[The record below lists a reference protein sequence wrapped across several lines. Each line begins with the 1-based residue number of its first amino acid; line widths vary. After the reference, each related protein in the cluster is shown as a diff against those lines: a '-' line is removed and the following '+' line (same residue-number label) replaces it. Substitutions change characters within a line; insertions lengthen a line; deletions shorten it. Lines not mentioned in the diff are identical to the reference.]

1 MINET
6 LGLTDYLLRDVI
18 SNMESFSSM
27 LKQIKT
33 KRIFLIAFMACAL
46 SGCMN
51 RSADI
56 TGSIRNQNPDELRS
70 LEKSQGD
77 RYSQRPGDKNA
88 GLAYAQTL
96 RALGQTSQAVAVLES
111 TAIANQKDNEVQAA
125 FGKALAEAGQL
136 EQASNVLASAHSP
149 DRPDWRIL
157 SAQGTVAD
165 QQNNHEKA
173 QSFYRQALGI
183 APNEPSVLSNLGLS
197 FALSKQLSVA
207 EATLRSAV
215 SQPKSDPRI
224 RGNLAL
230 VLALQG
236 KFAESEEVARRDL
249 PPAEAEANVAYMR
262 QMLSQQNR
270 WKQIEK
276 AEKTTGKK
284 AQKQT

>member
-6 LGLTDYLLRDVI
+6 LGLTDYLYEIVYRKHFH
-18 SNMESFSSM
+18 MFAH
-27 LKQIKT
+27 IKT
-33 KRIFLIAFMACAL
+33 NSIILVALIACTL
-46 SGCMN
+46 TGCMN
-51 RSADI
+51 RSNDI
-56 TGSIRNQNPDELRS
+56 TGSIRTNNPDELRA
-70 LEKSQGD
+70 LEKVQGD
-77 RYSQRPGDKNA
+77 RYSQRPGEKNA
-88 GLAYAQTL
+88 GMAYAQTL
-96 RALGQTSQAVAVLES
+96 RALGQTSQAVAVLQS

-136 EQASNVLASAHSP
+136 EQAANVLASAHSP

-173 QSFYRQALGI
+173 QGFYKQALSI

-197 FALSKQLSVA
+197 FALSKQLTVA
-207 EATLRSAV
+207 ESTLRVAV
-215 SQPKSDPRI
+215 AQPKADPRI

-236 KFAESEEVARRDL
+236 KFAESEDMARRDL
-249 PPAEAEANVAYMR
+249 PPAEAEANIAYMR

-276 AEKTTGKK
+276 AEKTTAKK
-284 AQKQT
+284 LPKQG